1 MKILSKLFHIILL
14 TCLITVTSCDVA
26 DHVIKVMEEDQP
38 LTEQEVVQG
47 LKEALRVSA
56 DTAVNLVS
64 AIDGF
69 YRDQSVKI
77 LMPPEADIIVDNMN
91 HPMLKPLGINKL
103 VEDVVLRM
111 NRAAENAANEALPI
125 FVDAIRT
132 MSIQDAFRILNG
144 NDTAATHYFRQ
155 KTFQQLKSK
164 FKPQIRTSL
173 NKPLV
178 GNISA
183 NKAWGSLTG
192 SYNQVAAYIP
202 EWKQVNTQL
211 DEYVT
216 AKALNGLFIKLG
228 EEEKAI
234 RKDPLARVTEILRK
248 VFGS

>member
-1 MKILSKLFHIILL
+1 MNILNKLIHILL
-14 TCLITVTSCDVA
+14 LSSFLMLGSCDVA
-26 DHVIKVMEEDQP
+26 EQVMREMEGDQP
-38 LTEQEVVQG
+38 LTEQEVVRG

-56 DTAVNLVS
+56 DTAVGIVS
-64 AIDGF
+64 AVDGF
-69 YRDQSVKI
+69 YRDQAIKI
-77 LMPPEADIIVDNMN
+77 FMPPEADIIVDNMN

-103 VEDVVLRM
+103 VDDVVLRM
-111 NRAAENAANEALPI
+111 NRAAENAAVEALPI
-125 FVDAIRT
+125 FMNAIRN

-155 KTFQQLKSK
+155 KTYLLLKSK

-183 NKAWGSLTG
+183 SKAWNSLTG
-192 SYNQVAAYIP
+192 SYNQVAAYVP
-202 EWKQVNTQL
+202 DWNKVNTQL

-216 AKALNGLFIKLG
+216 NKALDGLFLKLG
-228 EEEKAI
+228 EQEREI
-234 RKDPLARVTEILRK
+234 RKNPLARVTEILKR